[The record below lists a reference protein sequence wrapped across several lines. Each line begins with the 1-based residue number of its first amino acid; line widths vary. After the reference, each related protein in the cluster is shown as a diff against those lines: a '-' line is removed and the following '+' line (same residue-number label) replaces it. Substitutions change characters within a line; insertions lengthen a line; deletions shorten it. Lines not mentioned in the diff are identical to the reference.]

1 MIAQEKWI
9 GNLPI
14 FIHFCMF
21 DLQKVDENAVR
32 CQGYPPS
39 DLPSWEE
46 ATIGRR
52 SLKMGGFQGLKI
64 HKNWDTLKGNQP

>member
-14 FIHFCMF
+14 FIHFCML
-21 DLQKVDENAVR
+21 DLQKMDENAVR

-46 ATIGRR
+46 AETAGSQKLEDFR
-52 SLKMGGFQGLKI
+52 
-64 HKNWDTLKGNQP
+64 D